1 MNEAEIQDKVCALMA
16 VVLEVNANEIAAD
29 SRMDSVAAWDSL
41 KHMKLIMALEQEL
54 DIEFDDE
61 EIVDMLSV
69 PLIVLT
75 VKAKLAA

>member
-29 SRMDSVAAWDSL
+29 SSMDSVAAWDSL